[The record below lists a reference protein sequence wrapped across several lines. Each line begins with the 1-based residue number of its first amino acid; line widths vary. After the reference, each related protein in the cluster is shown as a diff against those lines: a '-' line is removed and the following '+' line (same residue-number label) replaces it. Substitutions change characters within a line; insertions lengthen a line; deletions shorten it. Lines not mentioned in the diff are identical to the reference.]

1 MHNLNKA
8 KLQTIDETIAIL
20 QGYYIIEETED
31 HITACGLQG
40 LVPVKID
47 YTNEE
52 LSWNI
57 ISDEEYL
64 KKTGNKSPSNAQ
76 QQWAEKLETI
86 VKLNELIEGGECDE

>member
-1 MHNLNKA
+1 MHNSNKT
-8 KLQTIDETIAIL
+8 KLQMIDNTIGKL

-47 YTNEE
+47 YTNKV
-52 LSWNI
+52 LNWNT

-64 KKTGNKSPSNAQ
+64 NKTGSRSPNNAQ
-76 QQWAEKLETI
+76 QQWTEKLETI
-86 VKLNELIEGGECDE
+86 VKLSELIGGEDDE